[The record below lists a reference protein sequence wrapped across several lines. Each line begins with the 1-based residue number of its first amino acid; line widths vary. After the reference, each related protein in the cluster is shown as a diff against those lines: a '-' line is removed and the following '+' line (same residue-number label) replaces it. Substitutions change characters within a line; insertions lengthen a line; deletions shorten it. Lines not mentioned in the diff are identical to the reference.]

1 MLKKNEKRIFWIVVM
16 AIAAVSL
23 VTSWISGVVV
33 GIENMINS
41 ADVLGQYTDSD
52 FRFGVAFLLLTLWGI
67 VAAAVAHL
75 CTKGKH
81 CMKAKM
87 IWAIVI
93 GAYFVLSAIAFTVAY
108 YAYDIGDYADFI
120 EYVTTS
126 LAIAVSYEI
135 AFFAQ
140 RMLDTRDSDE

>member
-23 VTSWISGVVV
+23 VTSWISGIVV
-33 GIENMINS
+33 GMENMITS
-41 ADVLGQYTDSD
+41 ADNIGRYETVD
-52 FRFGVAFLLLTLWGI
+52 FRFGVAFLLLSLWVI
-67 VAAAVAHL
+67 VGAAVVHL

-81 CMKAKM
+81 STKAKA

-108 YAYDIGDYADFI
+108 RAYNIGYYEDFM
-120 EYVTTS
+120 EYITTS